1 MKLSLTVIAGPDQ
14 GKSFELPVGET
25 CVIGRGDQADIRV
38 NDPAVSRIHFEA
50 SNQGD
55 ALLVADRGSR
65 SGLFVAGAKVETAD
79 VTRGTVIQVG
89 NTQMR
94 VTVVGEPTIAATSP
108 VVEEKPLSQM
118 VGEKLGPYLLQ
129 EVIGKGASGVVFK
142 ALDEE
147 NDRLAAVKVLSPS
160 FTSSDEQRQ
169 RFVRAMKT
177 MLPIRS
183 PRILRLYNAGKN
195 GPYCWAAME
204 HIDGD
209 NLADLIQRIGIDG
222 MLDWKEVWNVAI
234 DMAHALN
241 TAHENKIVHRNVTPK
256 NILRRDSDKAC
267 LLGDLMLA
275 KALEG
280 TLALDVTSPGQIL
293 GELNYLAPE
302 RTRGDAELDIRSDL
316 YGLGATCYALLT
328 GRPPV
333 SGSSIV
339 DVIKNV
345 RDQKPEPPKKFQ
357 LSVNELFQDLIMTLV
372 EKDPDARVQ
381 TPAKLISELLRIGK
395 FNGLQA
401 KI

>member
-1 MKLSLTVIAGPDQ
+1 M
-14 GKSFELPVGET
+14 
-25 CVIGRGDQADIRV
+25 CIR
-38 NDPAVSRIHFEA
+38 
-50 SNQGD
+50 
-55 ALLVADRGSR
+55 DR
-65 SGLFVAGAKVETAD
+65 
-79 VTRGTVIQVG
+79 
-89 NTQMR
+89 
-94 VTVVGEPTIAATSP
+94 
-108 VVEEKPLSQM
+108 
-118 VGEKLGPYLLQ
+118 
-129 EVIGKGASGVVFK
+129 
-142 ALDEE
+142 
-147 NDRLAAVKVLSPS
+147 
-160 FTSSDEQRQ
+160 
-169 RFVRAMKT
+169 
-177 MLPIRS
+177 
-183 PRILRLYNAGKN
+183 
-195 GPYCWAAME
+195 
-204 HIDGD
+204 
-209 NLADLIQRIGIDG
+209 
-222 MLDWKEVWNVAI
+222 VWNVAI